1 MSIALFEPKIDFF
14 FFFWFCWKQ
23 EAPGKGF
30 TGNSCMKLNSVRW
43 VAIYV
48 VIVEW

>member
-1 MSIALFEPKIDFF
+1 MSIALFVPKIEPFF
-14 FFFWFCWKQ
+14 FFFCWKQ
-23 EAPGKGF
+23 EAPDKGF
-30 TGNSCMKLNSVRW
+30 TGNSCMKQNSVRW

>member
-14 FFFWFCWKQ
+14 FLFCWKQ
-23 EAPGKGF
+23 EAPDKGF

-48 VIVEW
+48 VIVEC